1 MPLAVTPE
9 ARGQRI
15 GYQLMQHALAT
26 TRARSCRELQLD
38 VLSDNPAVGF
48 YRSLGL
54 EVLAET
60 TAPKPAEF
68 GVPPE
73 LRMGISL

>member
-1 MPLAVTPE
+1 MEDRSPSFRQE
-9 ARGQRI
+9 A
-15 GYQLMQHALAT
+15 
-26 TRARSCRELQLD
+26 ARPWCCRELQLE

-48 YRSLGL
+48 YRCFGL

-60 TAPKPAEF
+60 RAPQPTEF

-73 LRMGISL
+73 LRMGIRL